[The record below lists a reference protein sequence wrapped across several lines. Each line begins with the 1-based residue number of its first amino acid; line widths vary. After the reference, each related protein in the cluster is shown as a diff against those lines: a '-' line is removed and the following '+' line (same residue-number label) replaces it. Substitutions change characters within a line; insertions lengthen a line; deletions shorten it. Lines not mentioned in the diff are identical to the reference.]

1 MLSTPFFIWFQGFCF
16 LAAVSGT
23 ATSAWLNKTENRN
36 GHDQG
41 ELMHFLVL
49 FFSLFFLVKSQEP
62 TSNLPFFNTGHPA
75 VTHLT
80 SCTESAYFVWDNP
93 KRTQPKPTN
102 KTTHKTYCT
111 GEGTGELN
119 LIPTIFADGLRIVS
133 QTCLNGHPTCNSKGK
148 CFLNNSWNGS

>member
-36 GHDQG
+36 GHHQG

-49 FFSLFFLVKSQEP
+49 FFSLFFFVKSQES

-80 SCTESAYFVWDNP
+80 SCTESAYFEIIQKEPSQN
-93 KRTQPKPTN
+93 QPTKQPIKHTAQVR
-102 KTTHKTYCT
+102 
-111 GEGTGELN
+111 ELEN
-119 LIPTIFADGLRIVS
+119 
-133 QTCLNGHPTCNSKGK
+133 
-148 CFLNNSWNGS
+148 